1 MGVGITSYGVYIPRY
16 RLERKKI
23 QEAIGWASPYFIP
36 GEKAVANYDEDSV
49 TMAHAASLLC
59 TEGKK
64 EVEVL
69 YFASTTNPLGEGE
82 AASIIMTAL
91 GLEPSVRTADFSNS
105 LKAGTSALL
114 SAFDAV
120 KAGAKGAL
128 VCAADM
134 RLGKPG
140 SLLEMLFGDGGAAF
154 RIGQEGVVAELK
166 GHFSLSCDF
175 PDYRRLW
182 DDQFVKAAEERFI
195 REEGYGKLIV
205 QAIEGILKKYGLKAK
220 DFAKVGYPC
229 LNLGEYYRIAKQ
241 LGFES
246 EQIQEPLLTQIGET
260 GCASPLMILAWMLEN
275 AKVGENVLIVS
286 YGNGSEALWFEV
298 KEGIESHR
306 GKVKRMFERSRPL
319 LNYNK
324 YLAFR
329 KLLPIELELLGD
341 IPSSQPPLLWRER
354 KAILGLWGSKCKRC
368 GTPQYPP
375 QRICV
380 NPECNAIDEME
391 EYWFANR
398 PARLFTFTVDNSAE
412 TLNPPMIY
420 GFVDFEEGG
429 RFVFEI
435 TDCEVEEVRIGMPLR
450 MSLRRKYEDRQRGF
464 VGYFWK
470 AIPAF

>member
-1 MGVGITSYGVYIPRY
+1 
-16 RLERKKI
+16 
-23 QEAIGWASPYFIP
+23 
-36 GEKAVANYDEDSV
+36 
-49 TMAHAASLLC
+49 
-59 TEGKK
+59 
-64 EVEVL
+64 
-69 YFASTTNPLGEGE
+69 
-82 AASIIMTAL
+82 
-91 GLEPSVRTADFSNS
+91 
-105 LKAGTSALL
+105 
-114 SAFDAV
+114 
-120 KAGAKGAL
+120 
-128 VCAADM
+128 
-134 RLGKPG
+134 
-140 SLLEMLFGDGGAAF
+140 
-154 RIGQEGVVAELK
+154 
-166 GHFSLSCDF
+166 
-175 PDYRRLW
+175 
-182 DDQFVKAAEERFI
+182 
-195 REEGYGKLIV
+195 
-205 QAIEGILKKYGLKAK
+205 
-220 DFAKVGYPC
+220 
-229 LNLGEYYRIAKQ
+229 
-241 LGFES
+241 
-246 EQIQEPLLTQIGET
+246 
-260 GCASPLMILAWMLEN
+260 
-275 AKVGENVLIVS
+275 VLIVS

>member
-205 QAIEGILKKYGLKAK
+205 QAIEGILKK
-220 DFAKVGYPC
+220 
-229 LNLGEYYRIAKQ
+229 I
-241 LGFES
+241 
-246 EQIQEPLLTQIGET
+246 
-260 GCASPLMILAWMLEN
+260 
-275 AKVGENVLIVS
+275 
-286 YGNGSEALWFEV
+286 
-298 KEGIESHR
+298 
-306 GKVKRMFERSRPL
+306 RP
-319 LNYNK
+319 
-324 YLAFR
+324 
-329 KLLPIELELLGD
+329 
-341 IPSSQPPLLWRER
+341 
-354 KAILGLWGSKCKRC
+354 
-368 GTPQYPP
+368 
-375 QRICV
+375 
-380 NPECNAIDEME
+380 
-391 EYWFANR
+391 
-398 PARLFTFTVDNSAE
+398 
-412 TLNPPMIY
+412 
-420 GFVDFEEGG
+420 
-429 RFVFEI
+429 
-435 TDCEVEEVRIGMPLR
+435 
-450 MSLRRKYEDRQRGF
+450 
-464 VGYFWK
+464 
-470 AIPAF
+470 